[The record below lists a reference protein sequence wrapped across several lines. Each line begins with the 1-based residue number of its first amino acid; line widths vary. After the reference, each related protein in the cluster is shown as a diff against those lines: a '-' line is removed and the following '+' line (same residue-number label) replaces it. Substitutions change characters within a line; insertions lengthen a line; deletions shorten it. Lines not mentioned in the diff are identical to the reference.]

1 MPMLSAKKIYLGRP
15 IQTQPLSVQRN
26 VLFNT
31 IGSLTYQGC
40 LWLITVLVVTIS
52 GNYKNAGVLAY
63 AMALGNIFLT
73 IAVYAMRTYQ
83 VSDVEGRYTQPNYIA
98 FRIVTILIAFIVCAV
113 YSIATAIP
121 SGTIIPT
128 ACYLLFKAD
137 ESFSIVCYGAEQ
149 RSNRMDYIG
158 ISQFLRG
165 VAALL
170 AFTLLLHLSKSLS
183 IAILGMFAGCCL
195 VTLLYDLPHM
205 AAFGPLKASISK
217 EPVFHLLRQCL
228 PGVLA
233 TLFLTSVVSITR
245 QRFGILEGTEE
256 LGKYASVATPAV
268 IIQAMA
274 GFLYAPFIE
283 PISQTW
289 NKGDVKVFYSH
300 FLKICLTMLTIMLI
314 LAVAIVFGGSWFL
327 VRVYGESISPYVYLL
342 PQISITTVQI
352 AFLWLCSDV
361 LIVQRSFRGVLMS
374 NATSFV
380 IALVTMNSF
389 IQAYGMS
396 GINYTL
402 MVSYGFGLLIAF
414 GSVVICVR
422 QQKRRA

>member
-1 MPMLSAKKIYLGRP
+1 MSALSAQKTYLGRP
-15 IQTQPLSVQRN
+15 IKTEPLSVQRN
-26 VLFNT
+26 IVFNT
-31 IGSLTYQGC
+31 IGSLAYQGC

-52 GNYKNAGVLAY
+52 GNYKDAGVLAY
-63 AMALGNIFLT
+63 AMALGNIFFT

-83 VSDVEGRYTQPNYIA
+83 VSDVEGRYSQPNYIA
-98 FRIVTILIAFIVCAV
+98 FRIVTILIAFIVCTV

-121 SGTIIPT
+121 NGTIIPT

-149 RSNRMDYIG
+149 RSSRMDYIG
-158 ISQFLRG
+158 ISQLLRG
-165 VAALL
+165 FAALL
-170 AFTLLLHLSKSLS
+170 AFTLLLYLSKSLS

-205 AAFGPLKASISK
+205 AAFGTVAASIDKKS
-217 EPVFHLLRQCL
+217 VLRLLRQCL

-245 QRFGILEGTEE
+245 QRFGLLEGTEE

-283 PISQTW
+283 PLSQTW
-289 NKGDVKVFYSH
+289 HKGNVRLFYQHFIKV
-300 FLKICLTMLTIMLI
+300 CLTMLAIMLCLSAAII
-314 LAVAIVFGGSWFL
+314 LGGPWFL
-327 VRVYGESISPYVYLL
+327 VKVYGSSISPYVYLL
-342 PQISITTVQI
+342 PEIAITTVQI

-361 LIVQRSFRGVLMS
+361 LIIQRCFRGVLAG
-374 NATSFV
+374 NAVSFV
-380 IALVTMNSF
+380 VAVATMNGL
-389 IQAYGMS
+389 IAGYGMD

-402 MVSYGFGLLIAF
+402 IVSYGAGLIVSFTAIA
-414 GSVVICVR
+414 ICTR
-422 QQKRRA
+422 KKAR